1 MKYIRWN
8 GKKWYLPK
16 PKKYEAD
23 INELMKPLGEKAFK
37 GNIWGSVITN
47 VYKEAE
53 SGPPPTPSV
62 TPSNTPTSTP
72 TSTPPVTP
80 SYTPSPTPV
89 SYLLDLYSADA
100 YGAYSL
106 RKLSSTYLGDAI
118 RVRRDL
124 DNAETDIGFVGED
137 LDISTLT
144 TFMAGSVRGYI
155 TTWYDQ
161 TGVSAD
167 MVQSTALR
175 QAVIYDSGAVLV
187 DGNGKARAQF
197 NGNAGN
203 NNPSFYNAYLPNS
216 IATGNTAVFAIAER
230 TTTTGADFAL
240 WTASDPLFNGVAYN
254 QHTPLLVAEL
264 NNVANTF
271 GTFDNWITYTGN
283 ISVSQSPDSV
293 NVPFI
298 GGYDRSG
305 TTVTITSVSTNVDV
319 STVGTQ
325 TWISSTTGGNVMSMG
340 LSGTIAGANAWAGYY
355 QELVVYKQSKTTSA
369 SGIKTNMNSYYN
381 VY

>member
-1 MKYIRWN
+1 
-8 GKKWYLPK
+8 
-16 PKKYEAD
+16 
-23 INELMKPLGEKAFK
+23 
-37 GNIWGSVITN
+37 
-47 VYKEAE
+47 
-53 SGPPPTPSV
+53 
-62 TPSNTPTSTP
+62 
-72 TSTPPVTP
+72 
-80 SYTPSPTPV
+80 
-89 SYLLDLYSADA
+89 
-100 YGAYSL
+100 
-106 RKLSSTYLGDAI
+106 
-118 RVRRDL
+118 
-124 DNAETDIGFVGED
+124 
-137 LDISTLT
+137 
-144 TFMAGSVRGYI
+144 
-155 TTWYDQ
+155 
-161 TGVSAD
+161 
-167 MVQSTALR
+167 
-175 QAVIYDSGAVLV
+175 
-187 DGNGKARAQF
+187 
-197 NGNAGN
+197 
-203 NNPSFYNAYLPNS
+203 
-216 IATGNTAVFAIAER
+216 
-230 TTTTGADFAL
+230 
-240 WTASDPLFNGVAYN
+240 
-254 QHTPLLVAEL
+254 LVAEL